1 MNKMNKGEKMK
12 EKKVINFI
20 VFSFIILFFS
30 SLYFYSSR
38 PQKQMEEE
46 RITLKWYINFSWFQ
60 TEWGQ
65 NIVSKRISEKT
76 GVDIEFVV
84 PKGNEKEKLQSMI
97 SSNSLPDF
105 VTIGWWESENQ
116 ELVIKEQVYALN
128 ELDKQYQTGF
138 MNVAKKE
145 SVRWY
150 TNKDGNLYGYPN
162 YSYTW
167 NDFKKGKGKLSSNQN
182 FLVRKDIYEAIGS
195 PDMTTME
202 GFESAVKKAKEYAP
216 FINGKPLIPI
226 GADEFTDR
234 GNNSFDIWL
243 QNFLAVPYEKNGIY
257 YDRNMDTEYIKWL
270 KLFRKLREEGYIN
283 DEVFI
288 DNRVQLMEKL
298 EEGRYFCLLYQNTDI
313 EDQQK
318 QIYNNNPE
326 QIYIPVE
333 GPRNSKGE
341 APKLPITG
349 IQGWTL
355 TYISKNCKNPQ
366 KAMEVMAYMLSP
378 EGKRLLCFGEKD
390 SMYSIRDNQI
400 VVDEK
405 VLKLLNTNRT
415 LYDKIYGAYDTYWML
430 QDGNLKMNDYFQK
443 PKYMERLYEWT
454 HPYIIYSS
462 QYELEFQDNQEMNYL
477 YNGFRKLWSDTL
489 IQLLLSNSEEEF
501 DEIIEKYLKQREE
514 KGYQKFVIEAT
525 KTIQKNKEKLG
536 MEE

>member
-1 MNKMNKGEKMK
+1 MDRKNRN
-12 EKKVINFI
+12 IFI
-20 VFSFIILFFS
+20 IFICIILFGIG
-30 SLYFYSSR
+30 LYFYSSR
-38 PQKQMEEE
+38 PPKQREEE
-46 RITLKWYINFSWFQ
+46 RITLKWYVNFSWFQ

-65 NIVSKRISEKT
+65 NIVSKIISEKT

-84 PKGNEKEKLQSMI
+84 PNGNEKEKLQSMI

-116 ELVIKEQVYALN
+116 EMVSKEQVYALN
-128 ELDKQYQTGF
+128 ELDKRYQTGF

-167 NDFKKGKGKLSSNQN
+167 SDFKDGKGKLSSNQN

-195 PDMTTME
+195 PNMTTMK

-216 FINGKPLIPI
+216 FVNGKPLIPI

-243 QNFLAVPYEKNGIY
+243 QNFLAVPYEKNGMF
-257 YDRNMDTEYIKWL
+257 YDRNTDTDYIRWL
-270 KLFRKLREEGYIN
+270 KLFRKLREDGYLN
-283 DEVFI
+283 DEIFI

-318 QIYNNNPE
+318 KIYHSNPD

-341 APKLPITG
+341 DPKLTITG
-349 IQGWTL
+349 VQGWTL
-355 TYISKNCKNPQ
+355 TYVSKNCKNPK

-378 EGKRLLCFGEKD
+378 EGKKLLCFGEEG
-390 SMYSIRDNQI
+390 SMYSIKNGKI
-400 VVDEK
+400 VMDK
-405 VLKLLNTNRT
+405 TVLNVLNTNRT
-415 LYDKIYGAYDTYWML
+415 LYDKLYGGYDTYWML
-430 QDGNLKMNDYFQK
+430 QDGSLQMNSDFQK
-443 PKYMERLYEWT
+443 PEYMERLYKWT
-454 HPYIIYSS
+454 YPYVTYNS
-462 QYELEFQDNQEMNYL
+462 QYELEFQDNQEMNYR

-489 IQLLLSNSEEEF
+489 IQLLLADSEEEF
-501 DEIIEKYLKQREE
+501 DEVLKIYLKQREE
-514 KGYQKFVIEAT
+514 KGYQQFVEEAT
-525 KTIQKNKEKLG
+525 KIIQQNKKKLG
-536 MEE
+536 MEK